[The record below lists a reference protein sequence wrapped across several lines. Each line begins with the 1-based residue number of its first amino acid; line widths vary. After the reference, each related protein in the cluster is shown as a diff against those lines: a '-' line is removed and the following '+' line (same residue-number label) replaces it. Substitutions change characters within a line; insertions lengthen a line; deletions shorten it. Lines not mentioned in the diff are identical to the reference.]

1 MAMSDSDST
10 QSWNEEEE
18 NGLPSNEAFND
29 ALASLEEH
37 LQEHDDPVLYD
48 EEQEKADMYEDGV
61 EYASE
66 LDASGDP
73 VDASYIDQAENSDL
87 YDSHEPEQDEL
98 ALSEELSDDEIIDE
112 QIIETGA
119 DFDDQ
124 SEELEIA
131 EDDFEDDL
139 NEEIHAE
146 AVDHDSVD
154 EAYEIAS
161 YEDMDDEPEAAPAEA
176 SHDSALSIGGNGNEG
191 ADDFNLATLTQLV
204 DEIRQESQR
213 VAEMKASV
221 SEALSLIQEM
231 SESLKS

>member
-18 NGLPSNEAFND
+18 SGLPSNEAFND

-37 LQEHDDPVLYD
+37 LQEHDDPILYD
-48 EEQEKADMYEDGV
+48 EEQEKAEMYEDGV

-66 LDASGDP
+66 LDDSGNP

-87 YDSHEPEQDEL
+87 YDSHQPDQDEL
-98 ALSEELSDDEIIDE
+98 AISEEPSDCEVVEE
-112 QIIETGA
+112 QGIGNVSDFATEEDLEMAEEDFEA

-124 SEELEIA
+124 LSDDAIA
-131 EDDFEDDL
+131 S
-139 NEEIHAE
+139 NA
-146 AVDHDSVD
+146 DSVD
-154 EAYEIAS
+154 EEYELAA
-161 YEDMDDEPEAAPAEA
+161 DMSDESEETHAEA
-176 SHDSALSIGGNGNEG
+176 DESSGLSAMASQGPDGT
-191 ADDFNLATLTQLV
+191 DDFNLATLTQLV
-204 DEIRQESQR
+204 DEIRQESHR